1 MVVVVVG
8 GNRGERRAQFIILL
22 LLTGVNPFSHTTDLS
37 PASPSPRVINCFLMR
52 PTPRKKKKK
61 IPKSTYWP
69 LPFYPSPPIL
79 PSSYFFIF
87 DFERV
92 DFPSF
97 NFNLLS
103 ELIVSLFRWYNWISL
118 YYLVSRELNIIL
130 EEKRRKRV
138 ENK

>member
-37 PASPSPRVINCFLMR
+37 PASPPPRVINCFLMR
-52 PTPRKKKKK
+52 PTPRKKKKFQK
-61 IPKSTYWP
+61 VLIGLYFFIS
-69 LPFYPSPPIL
+69 PIL
-79 PSSYFFIF
+79 SSFYFFIF

-103 ELIVSLFRWYNWISL
+103 ELIISLFRWYNWISL
-118 YYLVSRELNIIL
+118 YYPVSRELNIVL